1 MRKGRIK
8 SPCVSLECIKT
19 SVTVFHRTN
28 LQAGK
33 QHILVTCY
41 IETCT
46 EIGFL
51 RSMWYVANLTS
62 ADLLFSFLAP
72 F

>member
-8 SPCVSLECIKT
+8 YPCVSLECIKT

-41 IETCT
+41 RNLYRNR
-46 EIGFL
+46 F
-51 RSMWYVANLTS
+51 SPMWYVANLTS
-62 ADLLFSFLAP
+62 ADLLFTSLTP